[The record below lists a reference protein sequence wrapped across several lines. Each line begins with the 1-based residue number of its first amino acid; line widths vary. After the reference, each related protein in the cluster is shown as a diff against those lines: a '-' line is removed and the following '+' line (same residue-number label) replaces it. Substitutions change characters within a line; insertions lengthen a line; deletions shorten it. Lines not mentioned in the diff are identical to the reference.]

1 MDRRLS
7 LGSVYLGRRRCSF
20 VVWSPWSDTVD
31 LRILAPRSRTV
42 RLQSNANGYHRGVLD
57 EIEPGAL
64 YVYRL
69 DGLIERPDPA
79 SRCQPHGPRGPTCLI
94 DSRFAWKDR
103 PWRGLA
109 LSEYIIHES
118 SDSTAAF
125 DDLIPGLG
133 PLRDLGA
140 TALSV
145 RLDTPP
151 LSGLPG
157 SVPVSR
163 GGPAGLKRLVDVCH
177 RQGLAVMLAAPI
189 FKPGIE
195 GDAFASFGPY
205 FTGPDRHINI
215 DGPHSD
221 EVRRYFLE
229 SALRW
234 FREFHIDTL
243 DVGDVDPLTDRSPT
257 HLLEELTRMTQDEAA
272 GIGRPLH
279 LVAQSLRNDPRLIRR
294 REDGGLGLDALWN
307 PDFRLALQGVFR
319 KGLMRTALSNFGK
332 LEHLKKAMLEG
343 FVCSGDFS
351 PSLQRRQGRSS
362 RNLPGKRF
370 LVHFPLP
377 SRTRCREPVWRGK
390 SKSWPARRSFF
401 LHTCRCFASWPMKPL
416 VPEQNPSRGLGRFTT
431 NSLS

>member
-163 GGPAGLKRLVDVCH
+163 GGPAG
-177 RQGLAVMLAAPI
+177 A
-189 FKPGIE
+189 
-195 GDAFASFGPY
+195 
-205 FTGPDRHINI
+205 
-215 DGPHSD
+215 
-221 EVRRYFLE
+221 
-229 SALRW
+229 
-234 FREFHIDTL
+234 
-243 DVGDVDPLTDRSPT
+243 
-257 HLLEELTRMTQDEAA
+257 EAA
-272 GIGRPLH
+272 CRRLPSAGACRHARRTPFRTGYRGGPLRE
-279 LVAQSLRNDPRLIRR
+279 LRTLLHGPGPPHQYRRAPQRRGAAVFPR
-294 REDGGLGLDALWN
+294 
-307 PDFRLALQGVFR
+307 
-319 KGLMRTALSNFGK
+319 KRTA
-332 LEHLKKAMLEG
+332 
-343 FVCSGDFS
+343 VV
-351 PSLQRRQGRSS
+351 QGISHRH
-362 RNLPGKRF
+362 PG
-370 LVHFPLP
+370 
-377 SRTRCREPVWRGK
+377 CR
-390 SKSWPARRSFF
+390 
-401 LHTCRCFASWPMKPL
+401 
-416 VPEQNPSRGLGRFTT
+416 
-431 NSLS
+431 